1 MAPALYTT
9 MYRWLCRLVIMTF
22 IGPATITATTPPR
35 TRSSDPQRTVT
46 RTCADIA
53 SWQIRLDQRGFSPGQ
68 LDGSPGTTTR
78 HAIAAFQDSR
88 GLNASGQPDCATWRA
103 LDDNNRPATFRQYTI
118 TADDVKGPFI
128 EHMPRDMDAAAKLQG
143 LHYTSIVEA
152 LAERFHAA
160 PAFLERLNPRARFA
174 SGEEIRVPAVTPFDE
189 AARPQHDTGA
199 PHVSVSVSRRE
210 SALRV
215 TRQDGTLI
223 FFAPVSSGSTHDP
236 LPPGRWKV
244 TSVTWHPL
252 FHYNPDLFWDAD
264 PKEGAA
270 TIKAGPNNPVG
281 VVWIGLDLEHYGLH
295 GTPEPSRIGTTAS
308 HGCVRLTNWDAA
320 RLAAL
325 VQPGTPVVFQ

>member
-1 MAPALYTT
+1 MT
-9 MYRWLCRLVIMTF
+9 MF
-22 IGPATITATTPPR
+22 IGHAAITAAAPPR
-35 TRSSDPQRTVT
+35 TSSSARRGTAARACT
-46 RTCADIA
+46 DIA
-53 SWQIRLDQRGFSPGQ
+53 SWQIRLDQQGFSPGQ
-68 LDGSPGTTTR
+68 LDGSAGTSTR

-88 GLNASGQPDCATWRA
+88 GLAANGQPDCATWRA
-103 LDDNNRPATFRQYTI
+103 LDDNGHGATFTHYTI
-118 TADDVKGPFI
+118 TADDTKGPFI
-128 EHMPRDMDAAAKLQG
+128 ERTPPDMEAAAKLQG
-143 LHYTSIVEA
+143 LYYTSVVEA

-160 PAFLERLNPRARFA
+160 PAFLRRLNPRARFV
-174 SGEEIRVPAVTPFDE
+174 SGEELRVPAVTPFDE
-189 AARPQHDTGA
+189 NVKPRHEAGA
-199 PHVSVSVSRRE
+199 PDVSVLVSRRE

-215 TRQDGTLI
+215 TRTDGTLI

-264 PKEGAA
+264 PADGAA

-295 GTPEPSRIGTTAS
+295 GTPEPSNIGATAS

-320 RLAAL
+320 RLSAL
-325 VQPGTPVVFQ
+325 VQPGTPVVFE